1 MLDATHLNQTDAGFA
16 EVHLIFGLH
25 ITAKANKPS
34 RVFVTQA
41 EPERLLAPRHLQRLL
56 VFSVCL
62 AFRHQGHGELQGS
75 DEAVRPRTQ
84 RRHRD
89 VTQPVRHPF

>member
-1 MLDATHLNQTDAGFA
+1 MCDAGFA
-16 EVHLIFGLH
+16 EVHLIFALH
-25 ITAKANKPS
+25 ITVKANKPS
-34 RVFVTQA
+34 RVFVTQT

-56 VFSVCL
+56 VFSVCPP
-62 AFRHQGHGELQGS
+62 AFRHQGHGELQGG

-89 VTQPVRHPF
+89 VTQLVRHPF

>member
-1 MLDATHLNQTDAGFA
+1 MCDAGFA
-16 EVHLIFGLH
+16 EVHLIFALY

-34 RVFVTQA
+34 HVFVIQT
-41 EPERLLAPRHLQRLL
+41 ELERLLAPHHLQRLL
-56 VFSVCL
+56 VFSVCLL
-62 AFRHQGHGELQGS
+62 AFRHQGHGELQGG

-84 RRHRD
+84 RRNRD